1 MKLLLVFVM
10 LASIE
15 CHLIP
20 DRNHLLSDHLQLLQ
34 LLKTYSDAYY
44 GCIQCVL
51 QKNWSNNCSEYANDD
66 NIRRLFPFP
75 VELKKGKPLLQ
86 TYALTNQ
93 KNNIY
98 YLNIFKQMYF
108 PRVTF
113 CLKHL
118 EELYVRRTSFVLF
131 YDQLPPIIQV
141 LSSTLIKLEIEETTI
156 RHLPNE
162 IGKLTKLEKLKL
174 SNTGLLSL
182 PDSIGDLS
190 SLKFLTLTDNK
201 LTSLPETINKLR
213 SIQEIILT
221 NNPYLHSIEPVNGLP
236 LLKSL
241 RTDNC
246 QIECLPRN
254 LPQLQ
259 ALYMTKN
266 NLIHLTDIQTLGNET
281 NGRKSFYFDWNF
293 IQSIPS
299 NIQYVRNLN
308 SLNLNH
314 NQLKTLPFSIFNMNT
329 LDNLSIQNNSF
340 SDDDLEQMVK
350 IFKCTNSKLIL
361 TYV

>member
-15 CHLIP
+15 CHLIS
-20 DRNHLLSDHLQLLQ
+20 DRNHLLSDHLQV
-34 LLKTYSDAYY
+34 LKTYPDAYY
-44 GCIQCVL
+44 RCIRCVL

-66 NIRRLFPFP
+66 NIRGLFPFP
-75 VELKKGKPLLQ
+75 VKLNLKEKPRSQ
-86 TYALTNQ
+86 TYVLTNQ
-93 KNNIY
+93 RNKIY
-98 YLNIFKQMYF
+98 YLNIFNQTYF
-108 PRVTF
+108 PQVTF

-118 EELYVRRTSFVLF
+118 EELHVRRTSFVLF
-131 YDQLPPIIQV
+131 NYQLPPIIQV

-162 IGKLTKLEKLKL
+162 IGKLRKLEKLTL

-190 SLKFLTLTDNK
+190 SLKYLSLTDNII
-201 LTSLPETINKLR
+201 TSLPKTINNLR

-221 NNPYLHSIEPVNGLP
+221 NNPYLRSIEPVNGLP
-236 LLKSL
+236 LLGSL

-246 QIECLPRN
+246 PIECLPRN

-259 ALYMTKN
+259 ALYMMKN
-266 NLIHLTDIQTLGNET
+266 NLTHLTDIQTLGNGT
-281 NGRKSFYFDWNF
+281 NGRKSFSFERNF

-299 NIQYVRNLN
+299 DIQYVRNLY

-340 SDDDLEQMVK
+340 SDDDLKQMVK